1 MAQKFMQSFPYLPE
15 IKTVHMK
22 KFGGYKVNKIK
33 VLLAD
38 DHAMVREGLCR
49 ILEEP
54 DDISVVGQADNG
66 RTAIALAKQTKPDVI
81 VLDYVMPELDGFGAT
96 EQIRSLLPETKVLIL
111 TVHDNI
117 QFAVRI
123 LEAGAHGFLLKEE
136 APIQLI
142 EAVRRVHAGKTP
154 ISPKIMEKLMT
165 RIRNGK
171 QAKAG
176 IDSLSPREF
185 ELIRHLGSG
194 KSLRE
199 CATLMCISESTAS
212 TYRARVLKKLDL
224 KTTGNLIRFALENKL
239 VE

>member
-1 MAQKFMQSFPYLPE
+1 MQRFPYLPRV
-15 IKTVHMK
+15 KTLE

-54 DDISVVGQADNG
+54 DDICVVGQADNG
-66 RTAIALAKQTKPDVI
+66 RTAIQLAKQSEPDVV

-96 EQIRSLLPETKVLIL
+96 EQIRGHLPNTKVLIL

-117 QFAVRI
+117 QFAVRV

-136 APIQLI
+136 APAQLI
-142 EAVRRVHAGKTP
+142 AAVRHVHAGRTP
-154 ISPKIMEKLMT
+154 ISPKIMEKLMA
-165 RIRNGK
+165 RIRHGK
-171 QAKAG
+171 QTKAG
-176 IDSLSPREF
+176 IDALSTREF

-199 CATLMCISESTAS
+199 CAKLMCISESTVS
-212 TYRARVLKKLDL
+212 TYRSRVLNKLGL
-224 KTTGNLIRFALENKL
+224 NSTGNLIRFALENKL